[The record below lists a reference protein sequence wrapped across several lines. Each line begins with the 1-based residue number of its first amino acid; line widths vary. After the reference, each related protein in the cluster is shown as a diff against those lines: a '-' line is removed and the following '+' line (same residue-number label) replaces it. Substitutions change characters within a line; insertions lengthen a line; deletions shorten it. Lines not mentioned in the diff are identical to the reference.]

1 MDTTETPAP
10 SAGLSPRGSQSRLS
24 AALFFVLLAALLF
37 RVVTAVTDRS
47 ARPEAARTPA
57 SAPPRVRWVPP
68 EKAATLSEASGR
80 PALYDFTAA
89 WCAPCH
95 RLDEDGWSDE
105 ELAAIANDTFVPAR
119 VMDRSREDG
128 KNSAVV
134 DELQSK
140 YGVEAFPTLVAAGAD
155 GKELAR
161 MEGWGGRDALEKFL
175 KEAKAKAK

>member
-1 MDTTETPAP
+1 MDTTDAPA
-10 SAGLSPRGSQSRLS
+10 STEGISPRGSQSRLS

-37 RVVTAVTDRS
+37 RVVTAVTDRN
-47 ARPEAARTPA
+47 ARPEPARGP
-57 SAPPRVRWVPP
+57 SDAPPRVRWVPP
-68 EKAATLSEASGR
+68 DKAASLSAASGR

-95 RLDEDGWSDE
+95 RLDEEGWGDE
-105 ELAAIANDTFVPAR
+105 ELADIANDGFVPAR

-128 KNSAVV
+128 KNAPLV
-134 DELQSK
+134 DGLQSK
-140 YGVEAFPTLVAAGAD
+140 YGVEAFPTLIAAGAD

-161 MEGWGGRDALEKFL
+161 MEGWGGRNALEKFL